1 MSKTTLLTSVSLLCL
16 AASANTLTVKAENS
30 ADLYIEA
37 NRSVGNEVPL
47 TPEQQAILDN
57 MSNLEQKYLDYG
69 LSKPVEFD
77 SKNFFKARIGGWSWR
92 DGLICVTDEGIGTRR
107 INTWHAAIVA
117 PQRPYVVAEAPGVTE
132 RVRFRSN
139 ENTSQAYCLTHW
151 DKCYQCSTRLERR
164 SMGWNSGRKA
174 VPFKCFGIPNNQEA
188 STVQLV

>member
-132 RVRFRSN
+132 RVRFRS
-139 ENTSQAYCLTHW
+139 EEWVSHRHTVWHIGAKATSVQQDWNADQWAGIQVGKLYHLNVLE
-151 DKCYQCSTRLERR
+151 YQTI
-164 SMGWNSGRKA
+164 RK
-174 VPFKCFGIPNNQEA
+174 P
-188 STVQLV
+188 QLFN